1 MADVSWRNTM
11 RRFVRNVMT
20 GSAATAITN
29 AITSRLRR
37 GTATVPPSTPLA
49 SEARERPVALHQP
62 RSLRAMA
69 GERVLG
75 DNRQSLFNV
84 VDKKT
89 AMKNNSIVKE
99 VTSKIPMDEHAFL
112 TKAKLT
118 LCNLLEQHRNT
129 KIKLNLTCI
138 MTRTDM
144 VTGEQQDDQATFWS
158 ETHEN
163 FPATNLDDLY
173 EIMKEKVLYAF
184 ASYLNKGSNWRF
196 KEVISLTVHID
207 KNIPLRGSSYKDL
220 PKFV

>member
-1 MADVSWRNTM
+1 MAEMSWRNTM

-29 AITSRLRR
+29 VKNAITSRLRR
-37 GTATVPPSTPLA
+37 GAAKPTTTVPPQQLSTPLA

-62 RSLRAMA
+62 CSLRAMA

-75 DNRQSLFNV
+75 DNRQSLFYV
-84 VDKKT
+84 VDKNT
-89 AMKNNSIVKE
+89 AMKNNSVVKE
-99 VTSKIPMDEHAFL
+99 VTSKIPMDEHTFL

-144 VTGEQQDDQATFWS
+144 TTGEQQDDKPTFWS

-163 FPATNLDDLY
+163 FPATYLNDLY
-173 EIMKEKVLYAF
+173 EIMKEEVLYAF
-184 ASYLNKGSNWRF
+184 ASF
-196 KEVISLTVHID
+196 
-207 KNIPLRGSSYKDL
+207 
-220 PKFV
+220 F